1 MKKILPDLLRSWFG
15 YTRRERRSS
24 FFLLAITLA
33 IAGVRLIV
41 PARDLTIEEI
51 DISSFGPLIDSVG
64 KSGQYAQNKG
74 HFKRNYPV
82 QRREMLELNT
92 CDSASLES
100 LPGLGP
106 VLSARII
113 KYRNLLGGYASVDQL
128 KEVYGLSE
136 DTYNIISGFLKADPS
151 LVRKIQINN
160 ADFKQ
165 LIRLPY
171 LERSEVSAILKYR
184 ELMKVIKNIDELIEN
199 KIITT
204 EKAAKISP
212 YLAFQ
217 GGIVTA
223 DH

>member
-1 MKKILPDLLRSWFG
+1 MKKVLPDLLRSWFG

-24 FFLLAITLA
+24 FFILVVTLA
-33 IAGVRLIV
+33 IAGVRLVV
-41 PARDLTIEEI
+41 PARDLTVEEI
-51 DISSFGPLIDSVG
+51 DIGLFGPLLDSAG
-64 KSGQYAQNKG
+64 KSEQYVQNKG
-74 HFKRNYPV
+74 QFTSNYPF
-82 QRREMLELNT
+82 QRREILELNT

-136 DTYNIISGFLKADPS
+136 DTYNLVSGFLRADPA

-160 ADFKQ
+160 ADYKQ
-165 LIRLPY
+165 LIRMPY
-171 LERSEVSAILKYR
+171 LERSEISAILKYK
-184 ELMKVIKNIDELIEN
+184 ELMQKINNIDELIEN
-199 KIITT
+199 KIITI

-212 YLAFQ
+212 YLAF
-217 GGIVTA
+217 
-223 DH
+223 

>member
-1 MKKILPDLLRSWFG
+1 MKRIFPDLLRSWFG

-33 IAGVRLIV
+33 IAGLRLVV

-51 DISSFGPLIDSVG
+51 DISSFGPLLDSAG
-64 KSGQYAQNKG
+64 KSAQYAGKKS
-74 HFKRNYPV
+74 HFTANYTF
-82 QRREMLELNT
+82 QRREALELNT

-106 VLSARII
+106 VLSARIV

-136 DTYNIISGFLKADPS
+136 DTYNIVSGFLKADPA

-160 ADFKQ
+160 ADYKQ
-165 LIRLPY
+165 LIRMPY
-171 LERSEVSAILKYR
+171 LERSDVSAILKYR
-184 ELMKVIKNIDELIEN
+184 ELMNNIINIDELIEN

-212 YLAFQ
+212 YLTF
-217 GGIVTA
+217 
-223 DH
+223 

>member
-1 MKKILPDLLRSWFG
+1 MKKVIPDLLRSWFG

-24 FFLLAITLA
+24 FFILVVTLA
-33 IAGVRLIV
+33 IAGVRLVV
-41 PARDLTIEEI
+41 PARDLTVEEI
-51 DISSFGPLIDSVG
+51 DIGIFGPLLDSAG
-64 KSGQYAQNKG
+64 KSEQYVQNKG
-74 HFKRNYPV
+74 QFTSNYPF
-82 QRREMLELNT
+82 QRREILELNT

-136 DTYNIISGFLKADPS
+136 DTYNLVSGFLRADPA

-160 ADFKQ
+160 ADYKQ
-165 LIRLPY
+165 LIRMPY
-171 LERSEVSAILKYR
+171 LERSEISAILKYK
-184 ELMKVIKNIDELIEN
+184 ELMQKINNIDELIEN
-199 KIITT
+199 KIITI

-212 YLAFQ
+212 YLAF
-217 GGIVTA
+217 
-223 DH
+223 

>member
-15 YTRRERRSS
+15 FTRRERRSS
-24 FFLLAITLA
+24 FFLLALTLA
-33 IAGVRLIV
+33 IAGTRLVI
-41 PARDLTIEEI
+41 PARDLTIEEV
-51 DISSFGPLIDSVG
+51 DISTFGSLFDSAI
-64 KSGQYAQNKG
+64 KSGQYAEKKD
-74 HFKRNYPV
+74 HFTRSYPV
-82 QRREMLELNT
+82 QRRKLLELNT

-136 DTYNIISGFLKADPS
+136 DTYNLVSGFLKADPAF
-151 LVRKIQINN
+151 VRKIHVNS
-160 ADFKQ
+160 ADYKQ

-171 LERSEVSAILKYR
+171 LERSEVSSILKYK
-184 ELMKVIKNIDELIEN
+184 ELMNNIENIDELVEN

-212 YLAFQ
+212 YLTF
-217 GGIVTA
+217 
-223 DH
+223 

>member
-24 FFLLAITLA
+24 LFILAITLV
-33 IAGVRLIV
+33 IAGVRLVV
-41 PARDLTIEEI
+41 PAKDLTVEEI
-51 DISSFGPLIDSVG
+51 DIGLFGPLLDSAG
-64 KSGQYAQNKG
+64 KSEQYVQNKG
-74 HFKRNYPV
+74 HFTSSYTF
-82 QRREMLELNT
+82 QRREILELNT

-136 DTYNIISGFLKADPS
+136 DTYKLVSGFLTADPS

-160 ADFKQ
+160 ADYKQ

-171 LERSEVSAILKYR
+171 FERSEINSILKYK
-184 ELMKVIKNIDELIEN
+184 ELMQKINNIDELIEN
-199 KIITT
+199 KIITI
-204 EKAAKISP
+204 EKADKISP
-212 YLAFQ
+212 YLAF
-217 GGIVTA
+217 
-223 DH
+223 

>member
-1 MKKILPDLLRSWFG
+1 MKKVLPDLLRSWFG

-24 FFLLAITLA
+24 FFILVVTLA
-33 IAGVRLIV
+33 IAGVRLVV
-41 PARDLTIEEI
+41 PARDLTVEEI
-51 DISSFGPLIDSVG
+51 DIGIFGPLLDSAG
-64 KSGQYAQNKG
+64 KSEQYVQNKG
-74 HFKRNYPV
+74 QFTSNYPF
-82 QRREMLELNT
+82 QRREILELNT

-136 DTYNIISGFLKADPS
+136 DTYNLVSGFLRADPA

-160 ADFKQ
+160 ADYKQ
-165 LIRLPY
+165 LIRMPY
-171 LERSEVSAILKYR
+171 LERSEISAILKYKG
-184 ELMKVIKNIDELIEN
+184 LMQKINNIDELIEN
-199 KIITT
+199 KIITI

-212 YLAFQ
+212 YLAF
-217 GGIVTA
+217 
-223 DH
+223 

>member
-1 MKKILPDLLRSWFG
+1 MKKVLPDLLRSWFG

-24 FFLLAITLA
+24 FFILVITLA
-33 IAGVRLIV
+33 IAGVRLVV
-41 PARDLTIEEI
+41 PARDLTVEEI
-51 DISSFGPLIDSVG
+51 DIGLFGPLLDSAG
-64 KSGQYAQNKG
+64 KSEQYVQNKSQ
-74 HFKRNYPV
+74 FTSNYTF
-82 QRREMLELNT
+82 QRREILELNT

-136 DTYNIISGFLKADPS
+136 DTYNLVSGFLRADPA

-160 ADFKQ
+160 ADYKQ
-165 LIRLPY
+165 LIRMPY
-171 LERSEVSAILKYR
+171 LERSEISAILKYK
-184 ELMKVIKNIDELIEN
+184 ELMQKINNIDELIEN
-199 KIITT
+199 KIITI

-212 YLAFQ
+212 YLAF
-217 GGIVTA
+217 
-223 DH
+223 

>member
-1 MKKILPDLLRSWFG
+1 MKKVLPDLLRSWFG

-24 FFLLAITLA
+24 FFILVVTLA
-33 IAGVRLIV
+33 IAGVRLVV
-41 PARDLTIEEI
+41 PARDLTVEEI
-51 DISSFGPLIDSVG
+51 DIGIFGPLLDSAG
-64 KSGQYAQNKG
+64 KSEQYVQNKG
-74 HFKRNYPV
+74 QFTSNYPF
-82 QRREMLELNT
+82 QRREILELNT

-136 DTYNIISGFLKADPS
+136 DTYNLVSGFLRADPA

-160 ADFKQ
+160 ADYKQ
-165 LIRLPY
+165 LIRMPY
-171 LERSEVSAILKYR
+171 LERSEISAILKYK
-184 ELMKVIKNIDELIEN
+184 ELMQKINNIDELIEN
-199 KIITT
+199 KIITI

-212 YLAFQ
+212 YLAF
-217 GGIVTA
+217 
-223 DH
+223 

>member
-1 MKKILPDLLRSWFG
+1 MKKVLPDLLRSWFG

-24 FFLLAITLA
+24 FFILVITLA
-33 IAGVRLIV
+33 IAGVRLVV
-41 PARDLTIEEI
+41 PARDLTVEEI
-51 DISSFGPLIDSVG
+51 DVGLFGPLLDSAG
-64 KSGQYAQNKG
+64 KSEQYVQNKG
-74 HFKRNYPV
+74 QFTSNYPF
-82 QRREMLELNT
+82 QRREILELNT

-136 DTYNIISGFLKADPS
+136 DTYNLVSGFLRADPA

-160 ADFKQ
+160 ADYKQ
-165 LIRLPY
+165 LIRMPY
-171 LERSEVSAILKYR
+171 LERSEISAILKYK
-184 ELMKVIKNIDELIEN
+184 ELMQKINNIDELIEN
-199 KIITT
+199 KIITI

-212 YLAFQ
+212 YLAF
-217 GGIVTA
+217 
-223 DH
+223 

>member
-1 MKKILPDLLRSWFG
+1 MKKVLPDLLRSWFG

-24 FFLLAITLA
+24 FFILVVTLA
-33 IAGVRLIV
+33 IAGVRLVV
-41 PARDLTIEEI
+41 PARDLTVEEI
-51 DISSFGPLIDSVG
+51 DIGLFGPLLDSAG
-64 KSGQYAQNKG
+64 KSEQYVQNKSQ
-74 HFKRNYPV
+74 FTSNYTF
-82 QRREMLELNT
+82 QRREILELNT

-136 DTYNIISGFLKADPS
+136 DTYNLVSGFLRADPA

-160 ADFKQ
+160 ADYKQ
-165 LIRLPY
+165 LIRMPY
-171 LERSEVSAILKYR
+171 LERSEISAILKYK
-184 ELMKVIKNIDELIEN
+184 ELMQKINNIDELIEN
-199 KIITT
+199 KIITI

-212 YLAFQ
+212 YLAF
-217 GGIVTA
+217 
-223 DH
+223 

>member
-1 MKKILPDLLRSWFG
+1 MKKVLPDLLRSWFG

-24 FFLLAITLA
+24 FFILVVTLA
-33 IAGVRLIV
+33 IAGVRLVV
-41 PARDLTIEEI
+41 PARDLTVEEI
-51 DISSFGPLIDSVG
+51 DIGLFGPLLDSAG
-64 KSGQYAQNKG
+64 KSEQYVQNKG
-74 HFKRNYPV
+74 QFTSNYPF
-82 QRREMLELNT
+82 QRREILELNT

-136 DTYNIISGFLKADPS
+136 DTYNLVSGFLRADPA

-160 ADFKQ
+160 ADYKQ
-165 LIRLPY
+165 LIRMPY
-171 LERSEVSAILKYR
+171 LERSEISAILKYKG
-184 ELMKVIKNIDELIEN
+184 LMQKINNIDELIEN
-199 KIITT
+199 KIITI

-212 YLAFQ
+212 YLAF
-217 GGIVTA
+217 
-223 DH
+223 